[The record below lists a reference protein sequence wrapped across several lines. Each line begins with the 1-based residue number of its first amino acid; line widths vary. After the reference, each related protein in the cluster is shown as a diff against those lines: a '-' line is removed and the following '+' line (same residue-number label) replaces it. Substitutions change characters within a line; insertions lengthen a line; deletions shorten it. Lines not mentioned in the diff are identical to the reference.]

1 MSSKEIDSNCFTF
14 TSMDCTYSGVDISKT
29 GYFSNIINDYLK
41 GEEKLSP
48 FYVHSPDIIG
58 ISNALKARVGFK
70 TDRKLLVDGLKS
82 QYSFV
87 QDDPFVS
94 SNIDRLLLDNTYTIV
109 TAHQPAIFTGT
120 LYFVYKI
127 LHTVA
132 LCNKMKELH
141 PGNEFVPVYYMGS
154 EDADLDELGQIYL
167 SGDTIRWETKQE
179 GAVGRMKAEQL
190 DPILNRIEGELSV
203 LPFGKELIDL
213 LKSCYHRKHNIQE
226 ATFKLLHELFGRFG
240 VVVFIPDHKEF
251 KKAMVPVFKKDLFDN
266 LPYEKVSETIELLE
280 KDYKVQANPRQINLF
295 YFGDGRRDRIEKS
308 GDNEWSVIGTDLKF
322 TREEL
327 EKELVEYPERFS
339 PNVILRGLMQETL
352 LPNLAYVGGGGEL
365 AYWME
370 YRTMF
375 EKFEIPFPA
384 LILRKSFLLVEEKY
398 QKKINRLGLK
408 VTSLFHSQEE
418 IMSEIVNRNTES
430 QLSLV
435 NEIEEISKNYDR
447 INYLSGSIDITL
459 EKHVA
464 SLKVRSIKALQ
475 ALEKKMLRAEK
486 RKFSEEQ
493 QMVESIKKNLFPK
506 NNLQE
511 RVENFM
517 PWYAKYGPVFFDEL
531 LKVSLEDGFGVLQ
544 IRENV
549 MDV

>member
-14 TSMDCTYSGVDISKT
+14 TGMDCTYSGVDISKT

-48 FYVHSPDIIG
+48 FYVHSPDIQG
-58 ISNALKARVGFK
+58 ISESLKARAGFK
-70 TDRKLLVDGLKS
+70 TDRKLLVDGLKA

-87 QDDPFVS
+87 QEDPVVS
-94 SNIDRLLLDNTYTIV
+94 ANIDKLLLDTTYTIV

-127 LHTVA
+127 LHAVA

-141 PGNEFVPVYYMGS
+141 PENDFVPVYYMGS

-179 GAVGRMKAEQL
+179 GAVGRMRAEQL

-203 LPFGKELIDL
+203 LPFGKELISL
-213 LKSCYHRKHNIQE
+213 LKDCYHKKHNIQE
-226 ATFKLLHELFGRFG
+226 ATFKLLHELFGKFG
-240 VVVFIPDHKEF
+240 VVVFMPDQKEF
-251 KKAMVPVFKKDLFDN
+251 KKALIPVFKKDLFDN
-266 LPYEKVSETIELLE
+266 LPFEKVSETITLLE
-280 KDYKVQANPRQINLF
+280 KNYKVQANPRQINLF

-308 GDNEWSVIGTDLKF
+308 GDNEWTVVGTDIKF
-322 TREEL
+322 NREEL
-327 EKELVEYPERFS
+327 EKELNEYPERFS

-375 EKFEIPFPA
+375 ETFEIPFPA
-384 LILRKSFLLVEEKY
+384 LILRKSFLLIEDKY
-398 QKKINRLGLK
+398 QKKINRLGLN

-418 IMSEIVNRNTES
+418 IMTEIVNRNTES
-430 QLSLV
+430 QLTLV
-435 NEIEEISKNYDR
+435 NEIEEISKYYDR
-447 INYLSGSIDITL
+447 INYLSGSIDATL

-464 SLKVRSIKALQ
+464 SLKVRAIKALQ

-517 PWYAKYGPVFFDEL
+517 PWYSKYGPAFFDEL
-531 LKVSLEDGFGVLQ
+531 LKVSLEEGFGVIQ
-544 IRENV
+544 FKEN
-549 MDV
+549 